1 MGIRIITDSTSD
13 ISRDEASKLNIDIV
27 PLKVNIDGNCYT
39 EGIDLSN
46 EEFYKKLETADKLPT
61 TSTPAPDDFLAY
73 FEEAKMAGDH
83 VIVITLSS
91 GLSGAYQCTLL
102 LKTFPNIP
110 I

>member
-46 EEFYKKLETADKLPT
+46 EEFYKNLKQQISYLLQVHLLQM
-61 TSTPAPDDFLAY
+61 TSL
-73 FEEAKMAGDH
+73 H
-83 VIVITLSS
+83 TLKK
-91 GLSGAYQCTLL
+91 QRWQE
-102 LKTFPNIP
+102 IM
-110 I
+110 